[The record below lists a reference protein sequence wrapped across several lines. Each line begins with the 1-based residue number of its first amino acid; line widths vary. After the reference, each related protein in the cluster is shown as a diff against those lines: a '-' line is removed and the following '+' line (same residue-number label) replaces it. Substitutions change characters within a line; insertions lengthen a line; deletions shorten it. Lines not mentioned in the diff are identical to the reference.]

1 MKDGSDG
8 DRNCVFSFC
17 LPQSYGQR
25 KVGEDSGDGQ
35 TLQTPY
41 ILESDLGP
49 DLLQGECGTTGLCP
63 PEAQF
68 HRPKNPISLPD
79 LLAGHLQHLG
89 QGLPYS
95 SESDAPVTGDGMGC

>member
-1 MKDGSDG
+1 METGIMSSPS
-8 DRNCVFSFC
+8 VS
-17 LPQSYGQR
+17 P
-25 KVGEDSGDGQ
+25 KVMGRGRWGEDSGDGQ

-49 DLLQGECGTTGLCP
+49 DLLQGECGTTGLCL

-95 SESDAPVTGDGMGC
+95 SKSDSQVTRDEMGC